1 MHRFIDDRLRSFI
14 RFSRNASAAT
24 AIEYSLIAALMSM
37 AGIVAFIALGDT
49 LTELWQGLDAD
60 IGSNNN

>member
-1 MHRFIDDRLRSFI
+1 MLRIAKHRFRTFGRLARD
-14 RFSRNASAAT
+14 ASAAT
-24 AIEYSLIAALMSM
+24 AVEYSLIAALMSM

-60 IGSNNN
+60 IGSNN